1 MLLTKRYRFPVCDVL
16 CLALPLPGR
25 VRWHSYRRCIAPEC
39 KCIVAVL
46 QQVQLFKEN
55 CGSRLLTVTIVHD
68 HNAFID
74 FAKSDVKLALG
85 LTNLP
90 TEKLMIVN
98 VLNLKSEPDSIL
110 FLETN

>member
-1 MLLTKRYRFPVCDVL
+1 
-16 CLALPLPGR
+16 
-25 VRWHSYRRCIAPEC
+25 
-39 KCIVAVL
+39 
-46 QQVQLFKEN
+46 
-55 CGSRLLTVTIVHD
+55 VTIVHD